1 MRTLGVQ
8 ELDMVSGGVL
18 PVAVIGA
25 MKVGGGI
32 ATGLA
37 TLGGLVYLAKSG
49 LDTGAELCKSGAN
62 VSIRTPKLDISC
74 TAPQR
79 PARSASSP
87 KSSVFEDP
95 LLMVTTPYEE
105 IHL

>member
-8 ELDMVSGGVL
+8 ELDMVAGGVV

-32 ATGLA
+32 ASGLA
-37 TLGGLVYLAKSG
+37 TLGGLIYLAKTS
-49 LDTGAELCKSGAN
+49 LDTGADLCKSGAN

-74 TAPQR
+74 SAPQR

-87 KSSVFEDP
+87 KSAVFEDS
-95 LLMVTTPYEE
+95 LLLVPMQDEN
-105 IHL
+105 HFL

>member
-1 MRTLGVQ
+1 MRTLGAQ
-8 ELDMVSGGVL
+8 ELGMVSGGVL

-49 LDTGAELCKSGAN
+49 LETGAELCKSGAN

-87 KSSVFEDP
+87 KSAVFEDP
-95 LLMVTTPYEE
+95 LLLVPMQDENYY
-105 IHL
+105 L